1 MPKYDLLW
9 KVILEYTIKDFL
21 TFFFP
26 ASKDIFDFNKE
37 PIFLDKEL
45 QQIFQPEGDQYNP
58 NFVDKLVKMPTLD
71 GEDQWILVH
80 IEVQGTPEK
89 LFERR
94 MFRYFSRI
102 FDKYDKQITAFA
114 ILTDNDPKFNP
125 TKYENEFLGTS
136 LSYQFNSLK
145 VLDQSID
152 ELKKNSNPFACVLL
166 AVLAAI
172 KGIEQGANFTFQFKK
187 ELFFEFEERELD
199 NVKKK
204 AILAFLDY
212 YVNIESDE
220 LERKFYNEVKKS
232 KANYM
237 NIDEVIKDFE
247 LERLKDRLRL
257 EEREKATIEAK
268 KEVVKNLLIS
278 NKLSISEISTVTGTS
293 EDFVLKVK
301 NEL

>member
-26 ASKDIFDFNKE
+26 ASKDIFDYNKE

-145 VLDQSID
+145 VLDQSIV

-237 NIDEVIKDFE
+237 NIDDVIKDFE

-257 EEREKATIEAK
+257 EEREKTT
-268 KEVVKNLLIS
+268 KEVIKNLLIS
-278 NKLSISEISTVTGTS
+278 NKHSISEISHITGTS